1 VRDAHKIVVMSGGK
15 LAEEGTHEQLLARQ
29 GAYYDLIRAQQFD
42 DEKKRA
48 DTIDEEEHDE
58 EQEKLLRR
66 LSSKNIGT
74 IQHDPIETSSRR
86 SSIYRRVSLQHN
98 RLSSTFVTPGG
109 NQEQEDEPNYPT
121 WTLIKFIF
129 SFNKP
134 ESFLMV
140 TGVFFCIIS
149 GLANPA
155 QAGMWIELYPY
166 HACIRNPA
174 Y

>member
-15 LAEEGTHEQLLARQ
+15 VAEEGTHEQLLARQ
-29 GAYYDLIRAQQFD
+29 GPYYDLIRAQQFD

-48 DTIDEEEHDE
+48 DTIDEEENDE

-66 LSSKNIGT
+66 LSSKNLGT

-86 SSIYRRVSLQHN
+86 SSMYRRASLQHN
-98 RLSSTFVTPGG
+98 RLSSTFVAAGG
-109 NQEQEDEPNYPT
+109 NQEPEDQLNYPT

-134 ESFLMV
+134 EAFLMV
-140 TGVFFCIIS
+140 TGVFFCIVS
-149 GLANPA
+149 GLANPV
-155 QAGMWIELYPY
+155 QAGMLIRLFAY
-166 HACIRNPA
+166 HPCI
-174 Y
+174 